1 MIQRH
6 TTRRVPRPPRF
17 LTSVLWCAALVVDEE
32 LHADRVKREV
42 TTEDNKLCVSF
53 AGLALPCPQARAPA
67 RRNSRAHGG
76 SLAAVDARMLRVSV
90 NSFIEMT
97 GLATKTLD
105 AF

>member
-1 MIQRH
+1 
-6 TTRRVPRPPRF
+6 
-17 LTSVLWCAALVVDEE
+17 VLWCAALVVDEE